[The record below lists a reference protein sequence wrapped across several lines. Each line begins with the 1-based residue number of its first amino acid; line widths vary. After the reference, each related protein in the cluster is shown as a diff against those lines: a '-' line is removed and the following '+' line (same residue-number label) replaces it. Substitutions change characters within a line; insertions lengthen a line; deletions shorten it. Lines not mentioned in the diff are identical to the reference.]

1 MVEGFARS
9 QTEPGNEEE
18 VGDGA
23 GRDLSR
29 IVVHAKAGGRR
40 IPPLPKGEGSG
51 AVTGAVFLGAILGLG
66 RTGGQILVD
75 TLDAYGVDT
84 VFGIPGIHTLPIY
97 DALFEHP
104 RIHHVMTRHEQ
115 GAGYMADGYARVTGK
130 VGVVLTTTGPAAVN
144 ALTPVGEANAESSPV
159 LLIASGPDEDMT
171 PDSGYL
177 HEMRD
182 QFQTLVS
189 VTGQG
194 KRAMSGQSIVDA
206 IEEAM
211 SFGGRKRP
219 RPYALEVPIGVLK
232 ASYEVSPPTL
242 ETFPPTVPGEKEI
255 DAAAELLRS
264 ADRPFLF
271 VGGGAQSA
279 SAEVAK
285 FADLI
290 DAKVGASG
298 NGLGV
303 VAADNPRY
311 VGTNAT
317 PGWWINRAD
326 VVVAVGTRFDARVR
340 RWIGTPEAKVI
351 HIDLDPRVIGRTL
364 KTDVALVG
372 DAAST
377 IEILARRLEQKSSNW
392 PGREQAANEEV
403 DDPRAVAIL
412 STLRKTLSRDAVLF
426 NDMTLVCYQA
436 RRFFDVYAPRTFH
449 SPITYGSLGF
459 SVPAAIGAKMAD
471 RDREVVALCG
481 DGGFMFTAQEV
492 LTARQEKLG
501 LPIVLFNDN
510 CYSAIKRAQD
520 REGEGRNVAVDLV
533 NPDFQL
539 LAESFGVGGVR
550 VVDAEGLDVAVRE
563 AFGRDVPTIVEVDLE
578 SWV

>member
-1 MVEGFARS
+1 M
-9 QTEPGNEEE
+9 
-18 VGDGA
+18 
-23 GRDLSR
+23 
-29 IVVHAKAGGRR
+29 K
-40 IPPLPKGEGSG
+40 
-51 AVTGAVFLGAILGLG
+51 

-97 DALFEHP
+97 GALFEHP

-115 GAGYMADGYARVTGK
+115 GAGYMADGYARVTGG

-159 LLIASGPDEDMT
+159 LLITSGPDDDMT

-194 KRAMSGQSIVDA
+194 KRATNGQQIVDA
-206 IEEAM
+206 VEEAM
-211 SFGGRKRP
+211 SFKGRKRP
-219 RPYALEVPIGVLK
+219 RPYALELPIGVLK
-232 ASYEVSPPTL
+232 AEYESEPPTL
-242 ETFPPTVPGEKEI
+242 ETFPPTVPGSQDI
-255 DAAAELLRS
+255 DRAVDLLNK
-264 ADRPFLF
+264 AQRPFLF
-271 VGGGAQSA
+271 VGGGSQDA
-279 SAEVAK
+279 S
-285 FADLI
+285 DLI
-290 DAKVGASG
+290 RALAQKLDAKVGATG
-298 NGLGV
+298 NGIGV
-303 VAADNPRY
+303 LPADDSRY

-326 VVVAVGTRFDARVR
+326 VIVAIGTRFDARTR
-340 RWIGTPEAKVI
+340 RWIGTPDAKLI
-351 HIDLDPRVIGRTL
+351 HIDLDSQVIGRTL
-364 KTDVALVG
+364 EADVSLVG
-372 DAAST
+372 DAAAT
-377 IEILARRLEQKSSNW
+377 VEILVEQLDQKVTSSW
-392 PGREQAANEEV
+392 PDREQQRQDDV
-403 DDPRAVAIL
+403 DDPRAVTIL
-412 STLRKTLSRDAVLF
+412 KCLRETLDRDAVLF

-436 RRFFDVYAPRTFH
+436 RRWFGVYEPRTFH

-471 RDREVVALCG
+471 RSRQVVALCG

-492 LTARQEKLG
+492 LTAKQEGLG

-520 REGEGRNVAVDLV
+520 RECEGWHVAVQLE

-539 LAESFGVGGVR
+539 FAKSFGVESALVR
-550 VVDAEGLDVAVRE
+550 DTEALGASVKD
-563 AFGRDVPTIVEVDLE
+563 AFGREVPTIIEVDLE
-578 SWV
+578 AFEY

>member
-1 MVEGFARS
+1 MS
-9 QTEPGNEEE
+9 
-18 VGDGA
+18 
-23 GRDLSR
+23 
-29 IVVHAKAGGRR
+29 
-40 IPPLPKGEGSG
+40 
-51 AVTGAVFLGAILGLG
+51 

-75 TLDAYGVDT
+75 ALDAYGVDT

-115 GAGYMADGYARVTGK
+115 GAGYMADGYARVTGG

-159 LLIASGPDEDMT
+159 LLIASGPDDDMT

-194 KRAMSGQSIVDA
+194 KRATSGQEIVA
-206 IEEAM
+206 GIEEAM
-211 SFGGRKRP
+211 SFPGRKRP
-219 RPYALEVPIGVLK
+219 RPYVLELPIGVLK
-232 ASYEVSPPTL
+232 TEYDVDPPST
-242 ETFPPTVPGEKEI
+242 ETFPPTVPDEGELKSAV
-255 DAAAELLRS
+255 DLLNVAE
-264 ADRPFLF
+264 RPFLL
-271 VGGGAQSA
+271 VGGGAQGA
-279 SAEVAK
+279 SREVARL
-285 FADLI
+285 AEQL
-290 DAKVGASG
+290 DARVGASG

-303 VAADNPRY
+303 VPVDDPRF

-326 VVVAVGTRFDARVR
+326 VIVAVGTRFDTRTQ
-340 RWIGTPEAKVI
+340 RWIGSPDAKVI
-351 HIDLDPRVIGRTL
+351 HVDLDPGVIGRTL
-364 KTDVALVG
+364 ETDVGLVG
-372 DAAST
+372 DAAAT
-377 IEILARRLEQKSSNW
+377 LEILSSQLDRQVSSSW
-392 PGREQAANEEV
+392 PEREHTSDDV
-403 DDPRAVAIL
+403 DDERAAAIL
-412 STLRKTLSRDAVLF
+412 KALRQAMNRDAVLF

-436 RRFFDVYAPRTFH
+436 RRFFDVYEPRTFH

-459 SVPAAIGAKMAD
+459 SVPAAIGAKIAD
-471 RDREVVALCG
+471 RDRQVVALCG

-492 LTARQEKLG
+492 LTARQERVG

-520 REGEGRNVAVDLV
+520 RECEGRNVAVKLV
-533 NPDFQL
+533 NPDFQMF
-539 LAESFGVGGVR
+539 AKSFGIPSALVMTAADLGEEVK
-550 VVDAEGLDVAVRE
+550 AALE
-563 AFGRDVPTIVEVDLE
+563 RDLPTLIEVDLGRFE
-578 SWV
+578 I